1 MPSSPPRTRA
11 ALRRGLAAAC
21 VLAGLIAA
29 PSALGAT
36 GGTGEPESPPATT
49 PAPAP
54 APAPP
59 VPAPAPTPAPPSA
72 ETVSIGLEPA
82 AAGRAVPARFLGLS
96 FEAGS
101 LELIGQLGEKGNL
114 VSYLRSLG
122 PGVMRFGGITADQ
135 NVAWVDSQTP
145 RPAWAS
151 ATIGP
156 ADMRSIGRLARR
168 SGWTV
173 LLTVGLAHFEPQAAA
188 REVAAAKK
196 ALGPYLAGVEIGN
209 EPDALGKH
217 GFRPM
222 PWLAQGYEEQ
232 VSAYREEIAKLV
244 PEVAIA
250 GPDVSGSGAFPEWG
264 AAEALAQQPA
274 LLTGHHYPLGCNSTP
289 APTIPGLL
297 NPALRGREAQSL
309 ETYVGIARAQGI
321 PLRIDEANSVS
332 CGGVSGVSDTFGAA
346 LWATGYIGQ
355 AMAAGAAGLNL
366 HGHPLSCSGY
376 SELCLPDPA
385 LASAGRLHAQ
395 PDWYALLLAR
405 TLIGYRPMPTKIT
418 AAGAPNL
425 AATGFTGPNH
435 TVKLLLSDDD
445 APGSL
450 PLVLRIGVGAGLG
463 EGGVLRLTDGSPYA
477 KDGVRIGGREVSAAG
492 TWHEPAG
499 EPVRVSGG
507 YVTVK
512 MAPSSAALVTVAP
525 KPQRC
530 GRKQRP
536 RRGETACRRNGAARP
551 APPRR

>member
-1 MPSSPPRTRA
+1 MPSSPSTAHP
-11 ALRRGLAAAC
+11 ALRHALAAAC
-21 VLAGLIAA
+21 VLAGLAAA
-29 PSALGAT
+29 PGAFAAT
-36 GGTGEPESPPATT
+36 GGTGESGGPPATTPVPVAPTPAPT

-54 APAPP
+54 AQ
-59 VPAPAPTPAPPSA
+59 PSA
-72 ETVSIGLEPA
+72 EAVAIALEPA
-82 AAGRAVPARFLGLS
+82 AAGRPVPARFLGLS
-96 FEAGS
+96 FEVGS
-101 LELIGQLGEKGNL
+101 LQLVGQLGERGNL

-122 PGVMRFGGITADQ
+122 PGVLRFGGITADQ
-135 NVAWVDSQTP
+135 NVAWSDAQTP

-156 ADMRSIGRLARR
+156 ADMKSIGRLARR

-173 LLTVGLAHFEPQAAA
+173 LLTVGLAHYEPQAAA
-188 REVAAAKK
+188 REVAAARK
-196 ALGPYLAGVEIGN
+196 ALGPYLAGVEVGN

-244 PEVAIA
+244 PEVAVA

-264 AAEALAQQPA
+264 NAEALSQQPA
-274 LLTGHHYPLGCNSTP
+274 LLTGHHYPLGCKSTP

-309 ETYVGIARAQGI
+309 ETYVGTARSQGI

-346 LWATGYIGQ
+346 LWASGYIGQ

-366 HGHPLSCSGY
+366 HGHPLSCTGY

-385 LASAGRLHAQ
+385 LAAAGQLRAQ

-405 TLIGYRPMPTKIT
+405 TLIGYRPVPTKIS
-418 AAGAPNL
+418 AAGTPNL

-450 PLVLRIGVGAGLG
+450 PLVVRIGVGAGLG
-463 EGGVLRLTDGSPYA
+463 QARVLRLTDGSPNA
-477 KDGVRIGGREVSAAG
+477 RDGVRIGGRAVGANGS
-492 TWHEPAG
+492 WREPAG
-499 EPVRVSGG
+499 ETAHLSSG

-512 MAPSSAALVTVAP
+512 MAPASAALVTVAP
-525 KPQRC
+525 KPRTC
-530 GRKQRP
+530 RRRQRP
-536 RRGETACRRNGAARP
+536 RRGGTGCRRSGATRP
-551 APPRR
+551 